1 MKKIDIKAFG
11 EGQQIWFNIGRLRR
25 VEDMLKCPIGEVLQD
40 ADKLSLKNLLVLLS
54 VGMSQN
60 GNKTEQ
66 YYAEKIDEAME
77 NGYSIAD
84 IQLPVV
90 KAVSASGILGVGAYY
105 QLFPDPDE
113 LTDEQKADIEYE
125 KN

>member
-25 VEDMLKCPIGEVLQD
+25 VEEMLKCPIGEVLQE

-60 GNKTEQ
+60 GN
-66 YYAEKIDEAME
+66 
-77 NGYSIAD
+77 
-84 IQLPVV
+84 
-90 KAVSASGILGVGAYY
+90 
-105 QLFPDPDE
+105 
-113 LTDEQKADIEYE
+113 
-125 KN
+125 

>member
-90 KAVSASGILGVGAYY
+90 KAVAASSILGVGAYY
-105 QLFPDPDE
+105 QLFPDE

>member
-90 KAVSASGILGVGAYY
+90 KAVAASCWCCNRRCYCADNHLLG
-105 QLFPDPDE
+105 
-113 LTDEQKADIEYE
+113 
-125 KN
+125 

>member
-90 KAVSASGILGVGAYY
+90 NVAASGILGVGAYY
-105 QLFPDPDE
+105 QLFPDE

>member
-1 MKKIDIKAFG
+1 MR
-11 EGQQIWFNIGRLRR
+11 GRLAAALVVVFFICMWRGGFIT
-25 VEDMLKCPIGEVLQD
+25 VYAAEEDPG
-40 ADKLSLKNLLVLLS
+40 ADLWQEDGYTFDELDRLLS
-54 VGMSQN
+54 SKTTVTFSDIYSAMRN
-60 GNKTEQ
+60 GQ
-66 YYAEKIDEAME
+66 IDEAME

-90 KAVSASGILGVGAYY
+90 KAVAASGILGVGAYY
-105 QLFPDPDE
+105 QLFPDE

>member
-40 ADKLSLKNLLVLLS
+40 ADKLS

-90 KAVSASGILGVGAYY
+90 KAVAASGILGVGAYY
-105 QLFPDPDE
+105 QLFPDE